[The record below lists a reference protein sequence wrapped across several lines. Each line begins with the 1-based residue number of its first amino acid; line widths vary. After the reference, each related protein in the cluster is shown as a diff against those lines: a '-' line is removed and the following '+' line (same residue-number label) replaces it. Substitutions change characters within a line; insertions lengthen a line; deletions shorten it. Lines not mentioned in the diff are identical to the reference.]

1 MYLKIPGYIVTDA
14 RSMYD
19 HLSKSGSVPCERQT
33 LIDLLVARDLH
44 EQGAVRLQW
53 LPNKHMLA
61 DVLTKATN
69 PNEVYQ
75 KFRDEGLFNL
85 LPTEAQVKEENYR
98 LALRQGQHLR
108 ALERKNA
115 RKDCKP

>member
-1 MYLKIPGYIVTDA
+1 MTDA
-14 RSMYD
+14 KSMYD

-44 EQGAVRLQW
+44 EQGAIRLHW

-61 DVLTKATN
+61 DVLTKATH

-75 KFRDEGLFNL
+75 RFRDEGLFTL
-85 LPTEAQVKEENYR
+85 VPTEAQVKEENHR
-98 LALRQGQHLR
+98 LALRQGQRLR
-108 ALERKNA
+108 ARERKNA
-115 RKDCKP
+115 RKDCTP